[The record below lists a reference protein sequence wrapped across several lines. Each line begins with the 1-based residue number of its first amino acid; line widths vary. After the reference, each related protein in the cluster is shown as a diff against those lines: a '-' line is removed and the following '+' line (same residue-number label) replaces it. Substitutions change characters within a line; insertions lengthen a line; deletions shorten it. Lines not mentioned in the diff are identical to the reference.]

1 MDKFSN
7 SALLASARR
16 RISLDKEGT
25 SPLLDEYRQQL
36 HDILYDENA
45 FIFHEA
51 AAIEKDPEKARL
63 YRLAGH
69 LTKIALQQNRKREA
83 APLKHTDKRIPGT
96 PSSLVLSTEHEHISS
111 NYAVSAVYLM

>member
-1 MDKFSN
+1 MTRKGPP
-7 SALLASARR
+7 SAG
-16 RISLDKEGT
+16 RIPAT
-25 SPLLDEYRQQL
+25 APRYPLWGETGPLEAERIL
-36 HDILYDENA
+36 HENA

-111 NYAVSAVYLM
+111 NYAVSAVYLCRLIAN